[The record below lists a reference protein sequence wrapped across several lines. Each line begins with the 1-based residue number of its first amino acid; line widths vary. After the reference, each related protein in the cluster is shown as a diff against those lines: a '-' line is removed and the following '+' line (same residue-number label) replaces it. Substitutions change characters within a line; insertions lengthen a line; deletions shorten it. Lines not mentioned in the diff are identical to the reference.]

1 MLGDRIKIIVT
12 GGAATSDEVLKFL
25 HKCFGNSAAV
35 YNSYGA
41 REVGA
46 IASDGILDRS
56 LRKIHIQDPGLKY

>member
-1 MLGDRIKIIVT
+1 VLGDRINIIVT

-25 HKCFGNSAAV
+25 RKCFGNMASI

-46 IASDGILDRS
+46 IASDGILDKS
-56 LRKIHIQDPGLKY
+56 LRKI